1 MSAVFPLGP
10 AVRAALPCC
19 VCWINKFVGHT
30 KTFRFNFF
38 SCNILPTYMR
48 RGSGVKGAT
57 SCQLLSSLHPFK
69 RKFSMRVRN
78 LYLKLRY
85 TIYSMNRLLVYLQ
98 GGTISNAISLTFC
111 LCLCQCA
118 ENILTLYFA
127 TIRNVVWSWMH
138 ATTGNVSAFRIGGF
152 INMKTV
158 MKWENWWNRR
168 RINEK
173 GHRGSRT
180 NTSSQQWHSTSLF
193 YFSSSLLVLVRSLYT
208 GWLPNTIIRESQ
220 RKETERGEGGH
231 SKLVTWEILYLICT
245 NLIGRNFIF
254 VFRLD
259 LVNFPWIMRASV
271 AT

>member
-1 MSAVFPLGP
+1 
-10 AVRAALPCC
+10 
-19 VCWINKFVGHT
+19 
-30 KTFRFNFF
+30 
-38 SCNILPTYMR
+38 MR
-48 RGSGVKGAT
+48 RGTGVKGAI

-85 TIYSMNRLLVYLQ
+85 AIYSTNRLLVYLQ

-118 ENILTLYFA
+118 KNILTYFA

-152 INMKTV
+152 INMTTV
-158 MKWENWWNRR
+158 MKWENSKNWWNRR
-168 RINEK
+168 RIDEK

-193 YFSSSLLVLVRSLYT
+193 YFSSSFTCTRSLSLHRLIAKYY
-208 GWLPNTIIRESQ
+208 NQRE
-220 RKETERGEGGH
+220 RKMREKGGRED
-231 SKLVTWEILYLICT
+231 T
-245 NLIGRNFIF
+245 RN
-254 VFRLD
+254 
-259 LVNFPWIMRASV
+259 
-271 AT
+271 

>member
-1 MSAVFPLGP
+1 
-10 AVRAALPCC
+10 
-19 VCWINKFVGHT
+19 
-30 KTFRFNFF
+30 
-38 SCNILPTYMR
+38 
-48 RGSGVKGAT
+48 
-57 SCQLLSSLHPFK
+57 
-69 RKFSMRVRN
+69 MRVRH

-118 ENILTLYFA
+118 ENILTNFA
-127 TIRNVVWSWMH
+127 IIRNVVWSWMH
-138 ATTGNVSAFRIGGF
+138 ASRENVSAFLIGGF
-152 INMKTV
+152 INMTTV
-158 MKWENWWNRR
+158 MKWENSKNWWNRR
-168 RINEK
+168 RIDEK

-193 YFSSSLLVLVRSLYT
+193 YFSSAFTCTRSLSLHRLIAKYY
-208 GWLPNTIIRESQ
+208 NQREQEKSD
-220 RKETERGEGGH
+220 KGGEGGH

-254 VFRLD
+254 VFLLD

>member
-118 ENILTLYFA
+118 ENT
-127 TIRNVVWSWMH
+127 
-138 ATTGNVSAFRIGGF
+138 RI
-152 INMKTV
+152 
-158 MKWENWWNRR
+158 
-168 RINEK
+168 
-173 GHRGSRT
+173 
-180 NTSSQQWHSTSLF
+180 SQQSEMLF
-193 YFSSSLLVLVRSLYT
+193 GV
-208 GWLPNTIIRESQ
+208 E
-220 RKETERGEGGH
+220 
-231 SKLVTWEILYLICT
+231 CT
-245 NLIGRNFIF
+245 QLGRIF
-254 VFRLD
+254 CLSYWWFH
-259 LVNFPWIMRASV
+259 
-271 AT
+271 